1 MDADDENAT
10 LLRKILDVGITAF
23 FVDFRLKRL
32 PLFLQT
38 DHVGRLEFFEAQR
51 IADDKYR

>member
-1 MDADDENAT
+1 LDADDENAT